1 MARSKSIS
9 PRKFGKKK
17 QKEQGLSKLAMLV
30 SLPEMTH
37 KLVEAQKPTLIH
49 QTSVWHSLQKHA
61 HKLQI
66 LSQSENYFSNPHHLR
81 SLLLDRDRCS
91 SFNLEHGGIVLDFSR
106 QRLDY
111 AALSSLFGNLAR
123 CYPALNTSSQ
133 FVALFLLFLLCRF
146 SRTSWRAQADS

>member
-1 MARSKSIS
+1 MLQGRSRWPNPVGFRREEGYIGI
-9 PRKFGKKK
+9 PTD
-17 QKEQGLSKLAMLV
+17 KLGSFV
-30 SLPEMTH
+30 GS
-37 KLVEAQKPTLIH
+37 QCLIH